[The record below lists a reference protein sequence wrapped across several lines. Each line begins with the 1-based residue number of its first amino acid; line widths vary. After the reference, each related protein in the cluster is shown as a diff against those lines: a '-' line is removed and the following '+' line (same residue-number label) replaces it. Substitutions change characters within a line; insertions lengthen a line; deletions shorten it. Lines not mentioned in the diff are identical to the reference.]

1 MKYWAVMEFLTPQR
15 TDRFGV
21 AAFVE
26 SREEVID
33 VVRVR
38 LSVVGHRLDQ
48 LFKQCAH
55 RDLSFVRNPLCSP
68 ISVIISFY
76 NYLFHTL
83 KLTAK
88 SGRVKVHG
96 SGQVGR
102 HELHKE
108 SRVRDEDQMIK
119 TCGLSFYDSTQKLY

>member
-15 TDRFGV
+15 TDRFSV

-48 LFKQCAH
+48 LFNQGAQ
-55 RDLSFVRNPLCSP
+55 RDLSRVGNPLDAP
-68 ISVIISFY
+68 ISVIINFY
-76 NYLFHTL
+76 NYLFHGF
-83 KLTAK
+83 KLAGK
-88 SGRVKVHG
+88 RRARQGSRQWSSGAV
-96 SGQVGR
+96 
-102 HELHKE
+102 
-108 SRVRDEDQMIK
+108 
-119 TCGLSFYDSTQKLY
+119 